1 MPRMS
6 QIRTWLALAVLA
18 CAAALCLGP
27 AGAAEPAAPAFTPVA
42 HSALVSLDA
51 VPTPEGLR
59 LRVRRTQGEA
69 PLSVTTLSVSVER
82 TSVPATQQA
91 DGSWLVPWP
100 KGGVPDGG
108 LEVTISHDGI
118 REVLSGKMPPPLP
131 GTPGTG
137 SAPGAG
143 TAGAWLR
150 DHKQLAWWIL
160 NITVV
165 LIAAI
170 AISRRMS

>member
-6 QIRTWLALAVLA
+6 QMRTWPVLGVLA
-18 CAAALCLGP
+18 CAALWFGP
-27 AGAAEPAAPAFTPVA
+27 AAAAAPAAFTPVA
-42 HSALVSLDA
+42 HSALVTLEA
-51 VPTPEGLR
+51 QPTPEGLR

-69 PLSVTTLSVSVER
+69 PLSVTALSVSVER
-82 TSVPATQQA
+82 ASVPATQQA

-100 KGGVPDGG
+100 KGGAPEGG
-108 LEVTISHDGI
+108 VEVTISHDGI
-118 REVLSGKMPPPLP
+118 REVLSGKTPAPLS
-131 GTPGTG
+131 GTAGTG

-143 TAGAWLR
+143 TTGGMLR

>member
-1 MPRMS
+1 MPPMS
-6 QIRTWLALAVLA
+6 QIRTWLALPVLA
-18 CAAALCLGP
+18 CAAALWLGP
-27 AGAAEPAAPAFTPVA
+27 AAAAAPAAAAFTPVA
-42 HSALVSLDA
+42 HSALVTLEA
-51 VPTPEGLR
+51 EPTPEGLR

-69 PLSVTTLSVSVER
+69 PLSVTALSVSVER
-82 TSVPATQQA
+82 ASVPATQEA

-100 KGGVPDGG
+100 KGGAAEGD

-118 REVLSGKMPPPLP
+118 REVLSGKTPPLP
-131 GTPGTG
+131 GTAGTG
-137 SAPGAG
+137 SAPGASTTG
-143 TAGAWLR
+143 GMLR